1 MVHIPSKYESGLFTT
16 CIRTVLF
23 FAPSSVIIQ
32 FLLNINKKKSS
43 IFLKDKEIL
52 KTMHDIFLYYQFPS
66 IESS

>member
-16 CIRTVLF
+16 CIKTVLF

-52 KTMHDIFLYYQFPS
+52 
-66 IESS
+66 